1 MVHKPSMLSR
11 WLAARLGSAVAV
23 APVKFVLWEGRE
35 VTGTDGPS
43 ESTIVITKPGPL
55 AKFLVDP
62 DLYFGDGYCEG
73 RIEVEGDLVGT
84 LGRIYAARQRRST
97 ASGPAA
103 LLARWLDWRQKNTL
117 RGSRRNI
124 HHHYDLDAGFFEL
137 FLDSQLVYT
146 CAYFPSPDYSL
157 EDAQIAKMDYVCRK
171 VGLSRGDRV
180 VEAGCGWGA
189 LALHMAR
196 NFGATVRAF
205 NISHEQVAYARAR
218 ARREGLAD
226 RVEFVEDDGRNICGK
241 YDVFVS
247 VGMLE
252 HLGRQCYREL
262 GEVIHRCLPDSG
274 RGLLHFIGRNRPM
287 PLNSWIR
294 RRIFPGAYPPVLR
307 EAMDVF
313 ESRDLSVLDVENLRL
328 HYALTLEHWLSRYER
343 SLEKVTARFGREF
356 ARSWRLYLAGS
367 VAAFRTGWLQ
377 LFQIAFARGAN
388 NRIPWTRNHL
398 YLAEPEPLSTG
409 SRTAVMS

>member
-1 MVHKPSMLSR
+1 MTRKSSMFSR
-11 WLAARLGSAVAV
+11 WLAVKLRSAVAG
-23 APVKFVLWEGRE
+23 APVKFVLWDGTE
-35 VTGTDGPS
+35 VTGANGPS
-43 ESTIVITKPGPL
+43 KSTIVIKKPGS
-55 AKFLVDP
+55 AARFLVDP
-62 DLYFGDGYCEG
+62 DLYFGDGYAAG
-73 RIEVEGDLVGT
+73 WIDVEGELVET
-84 LGRIYAARQRRST
+84 LGRIYAARQREST
-97 ASGPAA
+97 ASGLAA
-103 LLARWLDWRQKNTL
+103 ALARWLDWYQKNTL
-117 RGSRRNI
+117 RGSLRNI
-124 HHHYDLDAGFFEL
+124 HHHYDLDTSFFEL
-137 FLDSQLVYT
+137 FLDLQLVYT
-146 CAYFPSPDYSL
+146 CAYFPSRDYSL

-205 NISHEQVAYARAR
+205 NISREQVSYARAR

-226 RVEFVEDDGRNICGK
+226 RVEFVEDDGRNISGK

-252 HLGRQCYREL
+252 HLGRQYYREL
-262 GEVIHRCLPDSG
+262 GDVIHRCLPDSG
-274 RGLLHFIGRNRPM
+274 RGFLHFIGRNRPM

-294 RRIFPGAYPPVLR
+294 QRIFPGAYPPVLR

-313 ESRDLSVLDVENLRL
+313 ESHDFSVLDIENLRL
-328 HYALTLEHWLSRYER
+328 HYALTLENWLARFER
-343 SLEKVTARFGREF
+343 SLEQVAARFGSEF

-367 VAAFRTGWLQ
+367 VAAFRTGSLQ
-377 LFQIAFARGAN
+377 LFQIVFARGVN

-398 YLAEPEPLSTG
+398 YLAEPESLPAG
-409 SRTAVMS
+409 SRITAMS

>member
-1 MVHKPSMLSR
+1 MTHKSSMFSR
-11 WLAARLGSAVAV
+11 WLAARLRRAVAG
-23 APVKFVLWEGRE
+23 APVKLVLWEGTE

-43 ESTIVITKPGPL
+43 ESAIVITKPGSIV
-55 AKFLVDP
+55 KFLVDP
-62 DLYFGDGYCEG
+62 DLYFGDAYAAGW
-73 RIEVEGDLVGT
+73 IDVKGDLVET
-84 LGRIYAARQRRST
+84 LERIYAARQKRSA
-97 ASGPAA
+97 ASIPAA
-103 LLARWLDWRQKNTL
+103 VLGLMLDWRQKNTL
-117 RGSRRNI
+117 RGSRRNV
-124 HHHYDLDAGFFEL
+124 HHHYDLDASFFEL

-146 CAYFPSPDYSL
+146 CAYFPSRDYSL

-180 VEAGCGWGA
+180 VEAGCGWGT

-205 NISHEQVAYARAR
+205 NISREQVAYARAR

-226 RVEFVEDDGRNICGK
+226 RVEFVEDDGRNISGK

-252 HLGRQCYREL
+252 HLGRQYYREL
-262 GEVIHRCLPDSG
+262 GEAIHRCLPDRG
-274 RGLLHFIGRNRPM
+274 RGFLHFIGRNRPV

-294 RRIFPGAYPPVLR
+294 QRIFPGAYPPVLR
-307 EAMDVF
+307 EAMDLF
-313 ESRDLSVLDVENLRL
+313 ESHDFSVLDVENLRL
-328 HYALTLEHWLSRYER
+328 HYALTLEHWLDRYER
-343 SLEKVTARFGREF
+343 SVEQVAARFGSEF

-367 VAAFRTGWLQ
+367 VAAFRTGSLQ
-377 LFQIAFARGAN
+377 LFQIVLSRSAN

-398 YLAEPEPLSTG
+398 YQAEPEPLSTA
-409 SRTAVMS
+409 SRTAAMS